1 MKIALAALAALTLA
15 GCGSS
20 EPKPAPSPTPSA
32 TPDKPKT
39 LVPADLGA
47 LVLGPRIE
55 WPQGPEVTGTFAVD
69 GETIAEVV
77 TYVACPAP
85 ANVDE
90 NDPSLQGEFATECH
104 PETREPGTVYT
115 YVHRVT
121 PTEGVEG
128 ATLFRTSR
136 TATGFANVIG
146 FDKAEAVDVLG
157 EDGQIDVASDNGA
170 LVWRVIGGDG
180 WTAGETL
187 TFYWQSTIAPEGS
200 REAFQFEADGV
211 SAIGTGPF
219 PPREVPVEGP
229 VDEPSSR

>member
-1 MKIALAALAALTLA
+1 MKVALAALAALALA

-69 GETIAEVV
+69 GERLAEVV
-77 TYVACPAP
+77 SYVACPEGLDPCEPEIAP
-85 ANVDE
+85 E
-90 NDPSLQGEFATECH
+90 
-104 PETREPGTVYT
+104 GTVYT

-121 PTEGVEG
+121 PAEGVKG
-128 ATLFRTSR
+128 ATLFRTGR
-136 TATGFANVIG
+136 AAAGFANVIG
-146 FDKAEAVDVLG
+146 FDKAEAADVLG
-157 EDGQIDVASDNGA
+157 EDGRIDVASDNGS

-180 WTAGETL
+180 WAAGETL
-187 TFYWQSTIAPEGS
+187 TFYWQSTLAPEGP
-200 REAFQFEADGV
+200 REAFQFEADGT
-211 SAIGTGPF
+211 SAQGPGPF
-219 PPREVPVEGP
+219 PPRETPVEGP
-229 VDEPSSR
+229 VDEASAR

>member
-69 GETIAEVV
+69 GERLAEVV
-77 TYVACPAP
+77 SYVACP
-85 ANVDE
+85 E
-90 NDPSLQGEFATECH
+90 GLDPCE
-104 PETREPGTVYT
+104 PETAPEGTVYT

-121 PTEGVEG
+121 PAEGVEG

-157 EDGQIDVASDNGA
+157 EDGEIDVASDNGA

>member
-69 GETIAEVV
+69 GERLAEVV
-77 TYVACPAP
+77 SYVACP
-85 ANVDE
+85 E
-90 NDPSLQGEFATECH
+90 GLDPCE
-104 PETREPGTVYT
+104 PETAPEGTVYT

-121 PTEGVEG
+121 PAEGVEG

>member
-1 MKIALAALAALTLA
+1 MKVALATFAALALA

-69 GETIAEVV
+69 GERLAEVV
-77 TYVACPAP
+77 SYVACPEGLDPCEPEIAP
-85 ANVDE
+85 EGA
-90 NDPSLQGEFATECH
+90 
-104 PETREPGTVYT
+104 VYT

-229 VDEPSSR
+229 VDERQ

>member
-1 MKIALAALAALTLA
+1 MRPKTPLALAAFPLLALAA
-15 GCGSS
+15 CGSPDP
-20 EPKPAPSPTPSA
+20 EPAPSRSA
-32 TPDKPKT
+32 TAAPDKPKT

-47 LVLGPRIE
+47 LVLGAQIE
-55 WPQGPEVTGTFAVD
+55 GPQGPEVTGTFTVD
-69 GETIAEVV
+69 GETLAEVV
-77 TYVACPAP
+77 SYVACP
-85 ANVDE
+85 E
-90 NDPSLQGEFATECH
+90 GLDPCD
-104 PETREPGTVYT
+104 PETAPEGTVYT

-146 FDKAEAVDVLG
+146 FGKAEAIDVLG

-211 SAIGTGPF
+211 SATGTGPF

-229 VDEPSSR
+229 VEERQ

>member
-69 GETIAEVV
+69 GERLAEVV
-77 TYVACPAP
+77 SYVACP
-85 ANVDE
+85 E
-90 NDPSLQGEFATECH
+90 GLDPCE
-104 PETREPGTVYT
+104 PETAPEGTVYT

-121 PTEGVEG
+121 PAEGVEG

-157 EDGQIDVASDNGA
+157 EDGRIDVASDNGA

>member
-69 GETIAEVV
+69 GERLAEVV
-77 TYVACPAP
+77 SYVACP
-85 ANVDE
+85 E
-90 NDPSLQGEFATECH
+90 GLDPCE
-104 PETREPGTVYT
+104 PETAPEGTVYT

-121 PTEGVEG
+121 PAEGVEG

-229 VDEPSSR
+229 VEERQ

>member
-69 GETIAEVV
+69 GERLAEVV
-77 TYVACPAP
+77 SYVACP
-85 ANVDE
+85 E
-90 NDPSLQGEFATECH
+90 GLDPCE
-104 PETREPGTVYT
+104 PETAPEGTVYT

-121 PTEGVEG
+121 PAEGVEG

-229 VDEPSSR
+229 VDER

>member
-1 MKIALAALAALTLA
+1 M
-15 GCGSS
+15 
-20 EPKPAPSPTPSA
+20 
-32 TPDKPKT
+32 
-39 LVPADLGA
+39 PADLGA

-69 GETIAEVV
+69 GERLAEVV
-77 TYVACPAP
+77 SYVACP
-85 ANVDE
+85 E
-90 NDPSLQGEFATECH
+90 GLDPCE
-104 PETREPGTVYT
+104 PETAPEGTVYT

-121 PTEGVEG
+121 PAEGVEG

>member
-69 GETIAEVV
+69 GERLAEVV
-77 TYVACPAP
+77 SYVACP
-85 ANVDE
+85 E
-90 NDPSLQGEFATECH
+90 GLDPCE
-104 PETREPGTVYT
+104 PETAPEGTVYT

-121 PTEGVEG
+121 PAEGVEG

-229 VDEPSSR
+229 VDERQ

>member
-1 MKIALAALAALTLA
+1 MRLAAAALACVLLV
-15 GCGSS
+15 GCGSP
-20 EPKPAPSPTPSA
+20 EPEAEPSPTPSA

-47 LVLGPRIE
+47 LVLGARIE
-55 WPQGPEVTGTFAVD
+55 GPRGPEVTGTFTVD
-69 GETIAEVV
+69 GETLAEVV
-77 TYVACPAP
+77 SYVACP
-85 ANVDE
+85 E
-90 NDPSLQGEFATECH
+90 GLDPCD
-104 PETREPGTVYT
+104 PETAPEGTVYT
-115 YVHRVT
+115 YVHKVT
-121 PTEGVEG
+121 PAEGVAG

-136 TATGFANVIG
+136 AAAGFANVIG
-146 FDKAEAVDVLG
+146 FAKAEAVDVLG
-157 EDGQIDVASDNGA
+157 EDGRIDVASDNGA

-187 TFYWQSTIAPEGS
+187 TFYWQSAIAPEGS

-229 VDEPSSR
+229 VDERQ

>member
-1 MKIALAALAALTLA
+1 MRPKTPLALAAFPLLALAA
-15 GCGSS
+15 CGSPDP
-20 EPKPAPSPTPSA
+20 EPAPSRSA
-32 TPDKPKT
+32 TAAPDKPKT
-39 LVPADLGA
+39 LVPADLGQ
-47 LVLGPRIE
+47 LVLGARIE
-55 WPQGPEVTGTFAVD
+55 GPEGPETSGTFAID
-69 GETIAEVV
+69 GETLAEVV
-77 TYVACPAP
+77 SYVACP
-85 ANVDE
+85 E
-90 NDPSLQGEFATECH
+90 GLDPCE
-104 PETREPGTVYT
+104 PETAPEGTVYT

-121 PTEGVEG
+121 PTEGVKG

-157 EDGQIDVASDNGA
+157 EDGEIDVASDNGA

-187 TFYWQSTIAPEGS
+187 TFYWQSTIAPKGS

>member
-1 MKIALAALAALTLA
+1 MKIALAALAALALA

-69 GETIAEVV
+69 GERLAEVV
-77 TYVACPAP
+77 SYVACP
-85 ANVDE
+85 E
-90 NDPSLQGEFATECH
+90 GLDPCE
-104 PETREPGTVYT
+104 PETAPEGTVYT

-121 PTEGVEG
+121 PAEGVEG

-187 TFYWQSTIAPEGS
+187 TFYWQSTIAPKGS

>member
-1 MKIALAALAALTLA
+1 M
-15 GCGSS
+15 
-20 EPKPAPSPTPSA
+20 
-32 TPDKPKT
+32 
-39 LVPADLGA
+39 LGA
-47 LVLGPRIE
+47 RIE
-55 WPQGPEVTGTFAVD
+55 GPEGPETGGTFAID
-69 GETIAEVV
+69 GETLAEV
-77 TYVACPAP
+77 TSYVACP
-85 ANVDE
+85 E
-90 NDPSLQGEFATECH
+90 GLDPCE
-104 PETREPGTVYT
+104 PETAPEGTVYT

-121 PTEGVEG
+121 PAEGVEG

-229 VDEPSSR
+229 VDERQ

>member
-69 GETIAEVV
+69 GERLAEVV
-77 TYVACPAP
+77 SYVACP
-85 ANVDE
+85 E
-90 NDPSLQGEFATECH
+90 GLDPCE
-104 PETREPGTVYT
+104 PETAPEGTVYT

>member
-1 MKIALAALAALTLA
+1 MKVALATFAALALA

-69 GETIAEVV
+69 GERLAEVV
-77 TYVACPAP
+77 SYVACP
-85 ANVDE
+85 E
-90 NDPSLQGEFATECH
+90 GLDPCE
-104 PETREPGTVYT
+104 PETAPEGTVYT

-121 PTEGVEG
+121 PAEGVEG

>member
-69 GETIAEVV
+69 GERLAEVV
-77 TYVACPAP
+77 SYVACP
-85 ANVDE
+85 E
-90 NDPSLQGEFATECH
+90 GLDPCE
-104 PETREPGTVYT
+104 PETAPEGTVYT

-121 PTEGVEG
+121 PAEGVEG

-187 TFYWQSTIAPEGS
+187 TFYWQSAIAPEGS

-229 VDEPSSR
+229 VEERQ